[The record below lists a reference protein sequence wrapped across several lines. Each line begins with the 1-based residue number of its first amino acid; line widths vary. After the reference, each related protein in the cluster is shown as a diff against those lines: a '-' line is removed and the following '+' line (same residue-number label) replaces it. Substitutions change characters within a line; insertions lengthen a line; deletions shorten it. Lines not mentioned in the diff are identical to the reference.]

1 MTQKYYALFFN
12 DYQQWYEY
20 RRTGFPVMPVRD
32 GMLNNKIVPVRF
44 RYPVPVQISNG
55 ENYDEAVGWMG
66 GDNINIKVWW
76 EK

>member
-1 MTQKYYALFFN
+1 MMQKYYALFFN

-20 RRTGFPVMPVRD
+20 RRTGFPVMPVQD

-55 ENYDEAVGWMG
+55 ENYDEAVDWMG